1 MSDWRWEPRQQPVE
15 AFGLPRHAN
24 QQRRRI
30 RNSLDSGMTALVA
43 IALVLVPLPSQGFT
57 SSPTKPL
64 RRAIRVDQHQRSFRS
79 HEFPFFLSRSNDQA
93 WTRARENRHGSQGL
107 YDRPPRPANLA
118 RRSRERHR
126 EASRIVL
133 SSAFLAAGNDSDTD
147 SNRTDNDE
155 VVPKPQTVMNK
166 DAASLISA
174 SYFILVDIVFRRVF
188 RMAQIS
194 FPSSLGACGALFITL
209 LLLPSQ
215 TADRLVTNRLRPG

>member
-1 MSDWRWEPRQQPVE
+1 
-15 AFGLPRHAN
+15 
-24 QQRRRI
+24 
-30 RNSLDSGMTALVA
+30 MTALVP

-57 SSPTKPL
+57 SSPVKPL

-79 HEFPFFLSRSNDQA
+79 HEFPFFLSPSNDQA
-93 WTRARENRHGSQGL
+93 CTLTWERRASSQDL
-107 YDRPPRPANLA
+107 FDRLPRPANLA

-126 EASRIVL
+126 ETSRIVL

-147 SNRTDNDE
+147 SNRTDNDD
-155 VVPKPQTVMNK
+155 VAPKPQTVMNK

-188 RMAQIS
+188 EMAQVS
-194 FPSSLGACGALFITL
+194 FPSSLGACGALFVTL

-215 TADRLVTNRLRPG
+215 TADRLVTNKLRPG